1 MNFQISSWRNV
12 WIHSTR
18 HFCPICLA
26 RYLMWDN
33 HFLPRWSDSTAGQF
47 YWCWPCGGTRLE
59 KKESPHE
66 EQNDPE
72 NGLTY
77 PMKHSPTLQQTSP
90 LSNKNNDP
98 TIKWP
103 TPRRTGRSYEEI
115 EKPPRPRVTHP
126 TRNHTTLP
134 RIVQT
139 TQQKRLPTLRR
150 TTVDYVPNVVLKIL
164 KTLTPL
170 HPN

>member
-1 MNFQISSWRNV
+1 MFGFTQHAIFVLFAWQGT
-12 WIHSTR
+12 WCETTI
-18 HFCPICLA
+18 FCQDGATVPLA
-26 RYLMWDN
+26 SFIDVG
-33 HFLPRWSDSTAGQF
+33 PVEKQ
-47 YWCWPCGGTRLE
+47 PGTRLE

-139 TQQKRLPTLRR
+139 TQRKRLPTLRR